1 MAERYKTEKGWRCE
15 KKTSNHRRAHWL
27 DYQNPATLLL
37 TLVTTDRLPLFG
49 YLQGEE
55 IVRTALGQRIAEEIE
70 HIPTY
75 KNASA
80 IEIYSYVVMPD
91 HVHILLH
98 IHERLPKH
106 IGQYIGWFKRQCTL
120 IYQQLITG
128 PVLGANSPSSI
139 SSPTG
144 PVLGANSP
152 SSIPSP
158 SSPVLGAN
166 SPSSMLSPTGPV
178 LGANSPSSKLS
189 PTGPVLGANSPSS
202 IPSPSGSVL
211 GANSP
216 SSISSLTGPVLGAN
230 SPSAK
235 VLPFAPEYHDRILT
249 RKGQLANMKRYI
261 QDNPRRLALKRANKE
276 LFKIHQNISLNH
288 LPCTT
293 LGNMF
298 LADYPIKQVIQCSRR
313 LTQEQIDTQK
323 AQCLANAAEGVVY
336 ITGAISEGEKQI
348 AQALRENGYP
358 LIVILHEGFP
368 KPEDPH
374 YRYFKPQGVY
384 FEACAAGKLLLIE
397 PDKELLEREDI
408 VALTEAKVGH
418 IPHESQRYR
427 FVAMNMIADEIA
439 RRINPEHETD

>member
-1 MAERYKTEKGWRCE
+1 MAERYKTEEGWRCE

-75 KNASA
+75 QNASA

-120 IYQQLITG
+120 IYQQLIT
-128 PVLGANSPSSI
+128 S
-139 SSPTG
+139 

-158 SSPVLGAN
+158 FGSVLGAN
-166 SPSSMLSPTGPV
+166 SPSSIPSPTGPV
-178 LGANSPSSKLS
+178 LGANSPSGK
-189 PTGPVLGANSPSS
+189 
-202 IPSPSGSVL
+202 I
-211 GANSP
+211 
-216 SSISSLTGPVLGAN
+216 
-230 SPSAK
+230 
-235 VLPFAPEYHDRILT
+235 LPFAPEYHDRILT

-313 LTQEQIDTQK
+313 LTQEQIDMQK
-323 AQCLANAAEGVVY
+323 AQCLANAAEGVVH

-368 KPEDPH
+368 KPEDP
-374 YRYFKPQGVY
+374 FKPQGVY

-418 IPHESQRYR
+418 IPHVSQRYR

>member
-1 MAERYKTEKGWRCE
+1 MAERYKTEEGWRCE
-15 KKTSNHRRAHWL
+15 KKTSNHRRAHWW

-49 YLQGEE
+49 HLQGEK
-55 IVRTALGQRIAEEIE
+55 IVHTALGQRIAEEIE

-120 IYQQLITG
+120 IYQQLT
-128 PVLGANSPSSI
+128 
-139 SSPTG
+139 T
-144 PVLGANSP
+144 
-152 SSIPSP
+152 
-158 SSPVLGAN
+158 SPVLGAN
-166 SPSSMLSPTGPV
+166 SPSSMLSSSTGPV
-178 LGANSPSSKLS
+178 LGANSPSPMPSS
-189 PTGPVLGANSPSS
+189 PTSPVLGVNSPSPTPSAPTGPVLSANSPSPTPSAPTSPVLGANSPS
-202 IPSPSGSVL
+202 G
-211 GANSP
+211 
-216 SSISSLTGPVLGAN
+216 
-230 SPSAK
+230 K

-313 LTQEQIDTQK
+313 LTQEQIDMQK
-323 AQCLANAAEGVVY
+323 AQCLADASEGVVH

-368 KPEDPH
+368 QPNDPH

>member
-1 MAERYKTEKGWRCE
+1 MAERYKTEEGWRCE

-139 SSPTG
+139 SSLTG

-152 SSIPSP
+152 SSISSP
-158 SSPVLGAN
+158 SGPVLGAN
-166 SPSSMLSPTGPV
+166 SPSSILSPTGPV
-178 LGANSPSSKLS
+178 LGANSPS
-189 PTGPVLGANSPSS
+189 G
-202 IPSPSGSVL
+202 
-211 GANSP
+211 
-216 SSISSLTGPVLGAN
+216 
-230 SPSAK
+230 K

-313 LTQEQIDTQK
+313 LTQEQIDMQK
-323 AQCLANAAEGVVY
+323 AQCLANAAEGVVH